1 MTEIVTR
8 IYDFQERAGEAVEA
22 LKEAGFLEEQI
33 NQVTA
38 PGGHNTGSAA
48 DQASRQET
56 IATAIRKGG
65 VRRDVIGIYTD
76 AVSRGG
82 SLVSVRAL
90 FGKTGLAIDILDS
103 FGPVPVDLPVL
114 KVEAKAWDK
123 AAPLSSW
130 LGWSVFSDD
139 PTPFS
144 TLWYLPVLTKGRASL
159 SALLSIPETIKAA
172 APLSEFAGIRLLLD
186 KAAPLSD
193 WFNLKVLSD
202 NPTPLSS
209 LFGIPLTIR
218 EIPKTLPSDFSLS
231 KFLGIP
237 VLAEKAAP
245 LSAWFSLPVLMDKA
259 APLSTQFNIPLL
271 SEKAAPLSDLVK
283 IPVSFGNGTPLSTWF
298 GIPMV
303 LKKRAAE

>member
-22 LKEAGFLEEQI
+22 LKEAGFLTEQI

-38 PGGHNTGSAA
+38 PGGHNTGSET

-56 IATAIRKGG
+56 IAAAIRKGG
-65 VRRDVIGIYTD
+65 VRREVIGIYSD

-90 FGKTGLAIDILDS
+90 FGMTGLAIEIMDS

-114 KVEAKAWDK
+114 KVEAKQWDK

-144 TLWYLPVLTKGRASL
+144 SLWYLPVLTKGRASL
-159 SALLSIPETIKAA
+159 SALLRIPETIKAA
-172 APLSEFAGIRLLLD
+172 APLSDFAGMRLLLD

-193 WFNLKVLSD
+193 WFNLKLLSD
-202 NPTPLSS
+202 NPAPLSS
-209 LFGIPLTIR
+209 LFGIPLTIK
-218 EIPKTLPSDFSLS
+218 EIPKTLPADFSLS
-231 KFLGIP
+231 KFLGLP
-237 VLAEKAAP
+237 VLSEKAAP
-245 LSAWFSLPVLMDKA
+245 LSAWFGIPVLMDKA
-259 APLSTQFNIPLL
+259 APLSAQFNIPLV
-271 SEKAAPLSDLVK
+271 SEKSAPLSDLVK
-283 IPVSFGNGTPLSTWF
+283 LPVSLGSGASLSALL
-298 GIPMV
+298 GIPLT
-303 LKKRAAE
+303 LKKRSAE